1 MENADKKLENGDK
14 LKQNENEE
22 KTTVQEKVHSD
33 FHSDKIYLPTQCYKC
48 DYLSSKLGRNVWLK
62 MDCNLPSGSF
72 KIRGMECLMQ
82 NAIKSGKYDS
92 FVASSGGNAGI
103 AASYVARHLN
113 KPIKVFLPMTT
124 PEKALN
130 RLRELG
136 ADLHQEGA
144 NWNEADKLA
153 RDACEK
159 DSRIRYVPPF
169 SDPLLWEGHATLVHE
184 FSKIVKP
191 DMVICGVGGGG
202 LFNGIRLGLRQV
214 YGNEEGDKIGVVA
227 VETIGC
233 DSLNSAIKNDQK
245 GFKLDGIT
253 SIAKSFG
260 SVVAHDVTFDE
271 CKQTNSHSVLV
282 TDVQAVRACQEF
294 ADNERV
300 LVEAACGAGLAVV
313 SDKKFFENEILA
325 KWRENVKSD
334 DKLSLVDPKDILVEV
349 CGGNLIDTSML
360 KEYKKM
366 KEPKKRKV
374 EKPQKVETAPT
385 RVSKRPRKP
394 RVDIDFEEEEEI

>member
-1 MENADKKLENGDK
+1 MEKADKKLENGDE
-14 LKQNENEE
+14 LKQTENEE
-22 KTTVQEKVHSD
+22 NVVQEQTVQEN

-82 NAIKSGKYDS
+82 KAIESGKYDS

-124 PEKALN
+124 PAKALN

-153 RDACEK
+153 REACEE
-159 DSRIRYVPPF
+159 DGRIRYLPPF

-184 FSKIVKP
+184 FSSIIKP
-191 DMVICGVGGGG
+191 DLVICGVGGGG

-214 YGNEEGDKIGVVA
+214 YGKDEGDNIGVVA

-233 DSLNSAIKNDQK
+233 DSLNSAIKNNQK
-245 GFKLDGIT
+245 GLKLDGIT

-260 SVVAHDVTFDE
+260 SVVAHDTTFDE
-271 CKQTNSHSVLV
+271 CKGTNSHSVLV

-334 DKLSLVDPKDILVEV
+334 DKLGLVDPQDILVEV
-349 CGGNLIDTSML
+349 CGGNLIDTSIL

-374 EKPQKVETAPT
+374 EKAAKIETAPT

-394 RVDIDFEEEEEI
+394 RVDIDFEEEI

>member
-1 MENADKKLENGDK
+1 
-14 LKQNENEE
+14 LKQNEIEE

-48 DYLSSKLGRNVWLK
+48 DYLSKKLGRNVWLK

-169 SDPLLWEGHATLVHE
+169 SDPLLWEGHATLVRE
-184 FSKIVKP
+184 FSKVIKP
-191 DMVICGVGGGG
+191 NLVICGVGGGG

-214 YGNEEGDKIGVVA
+214 YGKEEGDKVGVVA

-245 GFKLDGIT
+245 GLKLDGIT

-271 CKQTNSHSVLV
+271 CKTTNSHSVLV

-334 DKLSLVDPKDILVEV
+334 DKLSLVDPQDILVEV

-366 KEPKKRKV
+366 KEPKKRKA